1 MSSEKARSYRNTA
14 LLAISSVI
22 NVVLSIIR
30 NKIFAIYL
38 GPTGIGQFGILN
50 DFTSSLYS
58 VGTMG
63 MNNSGV
69 QAVSKASVQST
80 HEVNKVYNTLLRVF
94 TCVSL
99 VLVIFTL
106 IFAEWISVKLIADNS
121 LATFLRIASVA
132 VLLRFRAA
140 VQNILITGMGRV
152 SLLAKGVIW
161 QGVLTTIIA
170 SVLVITLKGNAVPFL
185 IISLGLGSWIIT
197 FYQSRKVV
205 AELPG
210 TKARVPIKE
219 FAPVIF
225 LGLGSLWASLMEST
239 VNLFSKSWIAQFFGK
254 DYLGYYQVAIGF
266 TSIYISFITSSIS
279 YDYYPRLVKKVEA
292 GTKEVAEAVNQQI
305 GISMALI
312 MPLLFIML
320 TFSKL
325 FILVFFSE
333 KFMAAAGLIGYNV
346 AGTFIQVIAWPIA
359 FVFLANR
366 ATKTYMFTET
376 VGNMSMLVLCF
387 FAVRSGNFAYIG
399 VAYVLHYVIYLITIT
414 IVFCRRFEGYILP
427 ENIKMFLVNASVI
440 AIIIISKA
448 FMSETITYVVG
459 SILILAYFYA
469 SRKEYSF
476 MINTI
481 FRKR

>member
-30 NKIFAIYL
+30 NKIFALYL
-38 GPTGIGQFGILN
+38 GPSGIGQFGILN

-58 VGTMG
+58 IGSMG
-63 MNNSGV
+63 VNNSGV
-69 QAVSKASVQST
+69 QAVSKASVQGT
-80 HEVNKVYNTLLRVF
+80 DEVRRVYNTLLRIF
-94 TCVSL
+94 TGVSL
-99 VLVIFTL
+99 VLVAATL
-106 IFAEWISVKLIADNS
+106 IFAGWISEKLIADRS
-121 LATFLRIASVA
+121 LATFLRIASIA
-132 VLLRFRAA
+132 VLFRFRSSI
-140 VQNILITGMGRV
+140 QSILIKGMGRV

-161 QGVLTTIIA
+161 QGVLTTVIA
-170 SVLVITLKGNAVPFL
+170 IVLVVALRGNAVPYL

-197 FYQSRKVV
+197 FYQSRKVA
-205 AELPG
+205 AELPR
-210 TKARVPIKE
+210 TNAHVPLKE

-225 LGLGSLWASLMEST
+225 LGLGSLWASVMEST
-239 VNLFSKSWIAQFFGK
+239 VNLFSKSWIAHYFGK

-266 TSIYISFITSSIS
+266 TGMYISFITTSIS
-279 YDYYPRLVKKVEA
+279 SDYYPRLVKKVDG

-333 KFMAAAGLIGYNV
+333 KFLAAAGLIGYNV

-359 FVFLANR
+359 YVFLANR
-366 ATKTYMFTET
+366 ATKTYMFTES
-376 VGNMSMLVLCF
+376 VGNLSMLALCF

-399 VAYVLHYVIYLITIT
+399 VAYVLHYVIYLITII
-414 IVFCRRFEGYILP
+414 IVFYRRFEGYILP

-440 AIIIISKA
+440 TLIIISKA